1 MISIGIL
8 EDNEVLRGSIE
19 EYLTL
24 MGKYSV
30 VFTAGSFSEWKREPH
45 TQFPEI
51 VLLDIHLNDVSGIDI
66 LEKLKSIYPET
77 YIIVITGDHDKGFLL
92 RAIQL
97 GANGYLYK
105 PFKMA
110 DLEHAILTVIETG
123 SFIEPEVLTELFRM
137 LNKKPSDH
145 RAKEKALVQLT
156 QREEEILE
164 LLRKGH
170 TYNEMATMLNLSFHT
185 VNHHLKNLYAKTNV
199 KSKSELIVKYY
210 TDKNNQ

>member
-8 EDNEVLRGSIE
+8 EDNENLRQSIA
-19 EYLTL
+19 EYLAFT
-24 MGKYSV
+24 GKYDV
-30 VFTAGSFSEWKREPH
+30 VFSAGSFSDWKREAH
-45 TQFPEI
+45 TLMPEV

-66 LEKLKSIYPET
+66 IEKLKAIYPET
-77 YIIVITGDHDKGFLL
+77 YIMVITGDQDKGFLL
-92 RAIQL
+92 KAIER

-105 PFKMA
+105 PFKMGE
-110 DLEHAILTVIETG
+110 LEHAILTVIETG
-123 SFIEPEVLTELFRM
+123 SFIEPDVLTELFGL
-137 LNKKPSDH
+137 LNKKTADS
-145 RAKEKALVQLT
+145 RVREKPTVALT
-156 QREEEILE
+156 QREEEILD

-210 TDKNNQ
+210 TDKNNH